1 MAINSCD
8 ICGCIPQNVGTEFFN
23 QAALNL
29 LCGILE
35 NTQGGGVA
43 SAVNVNQIGGVALA
57 FGQALSAA
65 SIPVVLAS
73 DQDFVKAE
81 DAVHASGDKGIMSL
95 SVRRD
100 TAASGAGTAGD
111 YATINTDA
119 NGRLYTQT
127 VGAVGHGQTAV
138 DSPVMTGSVCR
149 SSNPSA
155 FSAGLSIDYLADLI
169 GRQVVTMHG
178 LPENTFVGVSSA
190 DITDTTS
197 TSVVPAAG
205 AGLRRYISAITVSN
219 LHATV
224 PTRVDILDNATV
236 IWSGPAAING
246 GGYTI
251 TFPQQ
256 LRCSANQAINAQ
268 CGTTGAAVR
277 VAISG
282 TTSAQ

>member
-81 DAVHASGDKGIMSL
+81 DAVHASGDKGIQAL

-100 TAASGAGTAGD
+100 TAAASSANGD

-119 NGRLYTQT
+119 SGRLYTLT
-127 VGAVGHGQTAV
+127 VGSVGLGQTAT
-138 DSPVMTGSVCR
+138 DIPVMTGSVCR
-149 SSNPSA
+149 TSNPGD
-155 FSAGLSIDYLADLI
+155 FTAGLAIDYLADLI

-178 LPENTFVGVSSA
+178 LPENTFIGVSAA
-190 DITDTTS
+190 DITTTTS

-205 AGLRRYISAITVSN
+205 VGLRRYISAITVSN

>member
-8 ICGCIPQNVGTEFFN
+8 ICGCIPQNVGPEFFN

-35 NTQGGGVA
+35 NTEGGGVA

-81 DAVHASGDKGIMSL
+81 DAAHVSGDKGIMSL

-111 YATINTDA
+111 YATLNTDA

-138 DSPVMTGSVCR
+138 ETPVMVGAVCR
-149 SSNPSA
+149 SSNPA
-155 FSAGLSIDYLADLI
+155 GFTAGLSILNLSDLI
-169 GRQVVTMHG
+169 GRQVVALHG
-178 LPENTFVGVSSA
+178 LPETTWTSVSAA
-190 DITDTTS
+190 DIDVS
-197 TSVVPAAG
+197 TAVELRAAV
-205 AGLRRYISAITVSN
+205 ASTRFYISAITVSN
-219 LHATV
+219 MHASV
-224 PTRVDILDNATV
+224 NTRVDIYSGATL
-236 IWSGPAAING
+236 IWTGPASANG
-246 GGYTI
+246 GGYSI

-256 LRCSANQAINAQ
+256 IRCASNTAINVQ
-268 CGTTGAAVR
+268 CGTAGAAVR
-277 VAISG
+277 VAIGG
-282 TTSAQ
+282 TSSAQ